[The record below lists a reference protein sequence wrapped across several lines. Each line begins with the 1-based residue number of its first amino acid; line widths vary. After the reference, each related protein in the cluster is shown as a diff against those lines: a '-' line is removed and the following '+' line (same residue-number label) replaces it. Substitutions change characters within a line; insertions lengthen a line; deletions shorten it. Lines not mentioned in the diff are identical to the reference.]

1 MLIKSIALTLLSC
14 RSHDILLRLVQMVD
28 ELVVYTKMRLYEFWR
43 CQSQPLLQTDI
54 LNEV

>member
-1 MLIKSIALTLLSC
+1 MVLTISIC
-14 RSHDILLRLVQMVD
+14 RSHDILLRLIQMVD
-28 ELVVYTKMRLYEFWR
+28 ELVIYTKMRLYEFWR